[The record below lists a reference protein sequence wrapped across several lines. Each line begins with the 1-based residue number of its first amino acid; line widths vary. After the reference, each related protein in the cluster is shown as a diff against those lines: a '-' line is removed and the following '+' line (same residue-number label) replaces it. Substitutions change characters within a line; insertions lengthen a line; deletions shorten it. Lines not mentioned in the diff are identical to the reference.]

1 MKKYSVIDLQ
11 GCYFMDDTEVV
22 PMTMNELRKRF
33 WDLEDART
41 QKYSQ
46 FTRKFIEDNWEVRF
60 EEIKN

>member
-1 MKKYSVIDLQ
+1 MINEKECMKK
-11 GCYFMDDTEVV
+11 TE
-22 PMTMNELRKRF
+22 NELRKRF

-46 FTRKFIEDNWEVRF
+46 FTREFIEDNWEIRF